1 MKFDRLHFSF
11 EDEKKWK
18 QTRNSSLGNVFCPVF
33 LDMKLFWLAIIYSSF
48 FQGVLKTVSYRKQL
62 RSFEGGQYQRAD
74 LGNGERIFS
83 SAFLKL
89 REVTLRVL
97 DRFTCLWFLNEW
109 GNNNLNWKE
118 KGLTTHT
125 KRQWPQKLVSTN
137 RIIIGTFKTCGE
149 LKVLLNNITQFFV
162 TLFLDIANQNQSSTA
177 RKTHRISVAPPPPP

>member
-1 MKFDRLHFSF
+1 MKADQKFLLGQCFLPCLSWY
-11 EDEKKWK
+11 E
-18 QTRNSSLGNVFCPVF
+18 TLLARNYLLKF
-33 LDMKLFWLAIIYSSF
+33 F

-162 TLFLDIANQNQSSTA
+162 TLFLDFSNQN
-177 RKTHRISVAPPPPP
+177 

>member
-1 MKFDRLHFSF
+1 MKRNESRPEIPPWAMFFALSF
-11 EDEKKWK
+11 LIW
-18 QTRNSSLGNVFCPVF
+18 NSFGSQLSTQV
-33 LDMKLFWLAIIYSSF
+33 F

-83 SAFLKL
+83 SVFVKL
-89 REVTLRVL
+89 REVRLRVL

-137 RIIIGTFKTCGE
+137 RIIIGTFKTCGK
-149 LKVLLNNITQFFV
+149 LQVLLNYIITCLITSF
-162 TLFLDIANQNQSSTA
+162 S
-177 RKTHRISVAPPPPP
+177 